1 MKIKT
6 KIYSNRQ
13 ESLFKLLQCVAWYT
27 LRELGMKTEIEIDS
41 ENLIEIVG
49 RGSAG
54 SLLKKNKVTIFL
66 DNKDIFVKFSSQM
79 RNSQKFWELF
89 EESINNITSHKKTI
103 FLLND
108 IFKDLNNLQDENKHK
123 LNNYE
128 IFEFVFNFFKKKSI
142 FPNNDEIQLFLSSR
156 DRIKKPKKEDS
167 NNLKNKKN
175 SVSLK
180 KIPTNDVS
188 KKLSDIFSKLLKNI
202 PTLTEEEYIEYSK
215 TYIDLNTAEKKEFI
229 IKIRSLVSDLDKI
242 PNLKEKE
249 RIKLRKDL
257 FHLSLDLRRQKIQKL
272 INQGFK
278 KK

>member
-13 ESLFKLLQCVAWYT
+13 KNLFKLLHCVAWYT
-27 LRELGMKTEIEIDS
+27 LRELGMKTEIKIDT

-89 EESINNITSHKKTI
+89 EKSINNITSNKKTI
-103 FLLND
+103 FLLNE

-142 FPNNDEIQLFLSSR
+142 FPNNDEIQLFLYSR
-156 DRIKKPKKEDS
+156 DKIKKTKKEDS
-167 NNLKNKKN
+167 NNLKSKTN

-215 TYIDLNTAEKKEFI
+215 IYIDLNTTEKKEFI
-229 IKIRSLVSDLDKI
+229 IKIKSLVSDLDKI
-242 PNLKEKE
+242 PNLRKNE

>member
-13 ESLFKLLQCVAWYT
+13 KNLFKLLHCVAWYT
-27 LRELGMKTEIEIDS
+27 LRELGMKTEIKIDT

-89 EESINNITSHKKTI
+89 EKSINNITSNKKTI
-103 FLLND
+103 FLLNE

-142 FPNNDEIQLFLSSR
+142 FPNNDEIQLFLYSR
-156 DRIKKPKKEDS
+156 DKIKKPKKEDS
-167 NNLKNKKN
+167 NNLKSKTN

-215 TYIDLNTAEKKEFI
+215 IYIDLNTTEKKEFI
-229 IKIRSLVSDLDKI
+229 IKIKSLVSDLDKI
-242 PNLKEKE
+242 PNLRKNE